1 MRSKCLLLVKIQIQN
16 LGLKKKWGVKQIFL
30 AAIYLMLLVM
40 LASYSFGL
48 AFGLGFLEMEELV
61 PGCAVILPGIVT
73 FFFSMLKTNGILF
86 AYKDYEML
94 MSLPVPTR
102 TVIASRFLLMYL
114 FHLGMTAFVLVP
126 MGIGYFLWA
135 ERSVMTVLIW
145 ITGIFLIPLI
155 PTTAATLVGAGIIFI
170 SARFRRANAV
180 STVLTVLLTISV
192 LIASFGSTAVIPEEG
207 FTPEQIGMIGKAL
220 KDSIY
225 QMYPPANWFFRG
237 VTGAGLMDFFLFAA
251 LSVGVYLIFVV
262 LVSKNY
268 KKMNT
273 ALMTHRTKGNYQV
286 EKITAKHPVT
296 AICQKEI
303 RRFFGSTIYC
313 VNMGIGVLMSLMLAV
328 ASVFVSDADL
338 KRMLGVQIP
347 EQMLRGILPLILGAL
362 IMMTCTTSVSLSL
375 EGKNLWILKSLPIT
389 KEEIYK
395 GKMLF
400 NLLLQ
405 IPTALISS
413 ALLAVRFRV
422 TGMTLITLFV
432 YPVAAAFA
440 GTVWGLFINL
450 KLPVYNWTNETT
462 VVKQS
467 AASFF
472 ALIFGIIVS
481 IPFVGLI
488 FFVGNV
494 SVGVLGVAEAV
505 GMFLIAAGLWS
516 YCRRV
521 EF

>member
-30 AAIYLMLLVM
+30 AAIYVMLLAM
-40 LASYSFGL
+40 MASYSFGL
-48 AFGLGFLEMEELV
+48 AFGLGFLGMEELV

-135 ERSVMTVLIW
+135 ESSVMAVLIW

-180 STVLTVLLTISV
+180 STVLTVLLTMSV

-220 KDSIY
+220 RDSIY

-262 LVSKNY
+262 LVSNNY

-273 ALMTHRTKGNYQV
+273 ALMTHRT
-286 EKITAKHPVT
+286 
-296 AICQKEI
+296 
-303 RRFFGSTIYC
+303 
-313 VNMGIGVLMSLMLAV
+313 
-328 ASVFVSDADL
+328 
-338 KRMLGVQIP
+338 
-347 EQMLRGILPLILGAL
+347 
-362 IMMTCTTSVSLSL
+362 
-375 EGKNLWILKSLPIT
+375 
-389 KEEIYK
+389 
-395 GKMLF
+395 
-400 NLLLQ
+400 
-405 IPTALISS
+405 
-413 ALLAVRFRV
+413 
-422 TGMTLITLFV
+422 
-432 YPVAAAFA
+432 
-440 GTVWGLFINL
+440 
-450 KLPVYNWTNETT
+450 
-462 VVKQS
+462 
-467 AASFF
+467 
-472 ALIFGIIVS
+472 
-481 IPFVGLI
+481 
-488 FFVGNV
+488 
-494 SVGVLGVAEAV
+494 
-505 GMFLIAAGLWS
+505 
-516 YCRRV
+516 
-521 EF
+521 

>member
-30 AAIYLMLLVM
+30 AAIYVMLLAM

-48 AFGLGFLEMEELV
+48 AFGLGFLGMEELV

-135 ERSVMTVLIW
+135 ESSVMAVLIW

-155 PTTAATLVGAGIIFI
+155 PTAAATLVGAGIIFI

-180 STVLTVLLTISV
+180 STVLTVLLTMAV

-220 KDSIY
+220 RDSIY

-262 LVSKNY
+262 LVSK
-268 KKMNT
+268 
-273 ALMTHRTKGNYQV
+273 
-286 EKITAKHPVT
+286 
-296 AICQKEI
+296 
-303 RRFFGSTIYC
+303 
-313 VNMGIGVLMSLMLAV
+313 
-328 ASVFVSDADL
+328 
-338 KRMLGVQIP
+338 
-347 EQMLRGILPLILGAL
+347 
-362 IMMTCTTSVSLSL
+362 
-375 EGKNLWILKSLPIT
+375 IT
-389 KEEIYK
+389 KE
-395 GKMLF
+395 
-400 NLLLQ
+400 
-405 IPTALISS
+405 
-413 ALLAVRFRV
+413 
-422 TGMTLITLFV
+422 
-432 YPVAAAFA
+432 
-440 GTVWGLFINL
+440 
-450 KLPVYNWTNETT
+450 
-462 VVKQS
+462 
-467 AASFF
+467 
-472 ALIFGIIVS
+472 
-481 IPFVGLI
+481 
-488 FFVGNV
+488 
-494 SVGVLGVAEAV
+494 
-505 GMFLIAAGLWS
+505 
-516 YCRRV
+516 
-521 EF
+521 

>member
-16 LGLKKKWGVKQIFL
+16 LTPKKKWGAKQIFL
-30 AAIYLMLLVM
+30 AAMYVVLLAM

-48 AFGLGFLEMEELV
+48 AFGLGLIGMEEIV
-61 PGCAVILPGIVT
+61 PGCAVMLPGIVI
-73 FFFSMLKTNGILF
+73 FFFTMLKANGVLF

-102 TVIASRFLLMYL
+102 TVIESRFLLMYL

-135 ERSVMTVLIW
+135 QKSAMAILMW
-145 ITGIFLIPLI
+145 IAGIFLVPLI
-155 PTTAATLVGAGIIFI
+155 PTAAATLVGAGIIFI
-170 SARFRRANAV
+170 SARFRSANAV
-180 STVLTVLLTISV
+180 STVLTVLFCMTVLT
-192 LIASFGSTAVIPEEG
+192 ASFGSTAVIPEEG
-207 FTPEQIGMIGKAL
+207 FTPEQIGTVSKMLA
-220 KDSIY
+220 DSIY
-225 QMYPPANWFFRG
+225 QIYPPAKWFSVG
-237 VTGAGLMDFFLFAA
+237 VAETDLTAFLLFVA
-251 LSVGVYLIFVV
+251 LSVGVYLVFVV

-273 ALMTHRTKGNYQV
+273 GLMTHRTKGNYRV

-296 AICQKEI
+296 AVCQKEA
-303 RRFFGSTIYC
+303 RRFFGSAIYC

-328 ASVFVSDADL
+328 AAFFVSDADL
-338 KRMLGVQIP
+338 ERMIGMQIP
-347 EQMLRGILPLILGAL
+347 EQMLRGSIPLIIGAL

-375 EGKNLWILKSLPIT
+375 EGRSLWILKSLPIT

-413 ALLAVRFRV
+413 ALLAVRFHF
-422 TGMTLITLFV
+422 TGLALITLFA

-450 KLPVYNWTNETT
+450 KLPVYDWTNETT

-467 AASFF
+467 AASLF
-472 ALIFGIIVS
+472 ALLFGIIVS
-481 IPFVGLI
+481 IPFVGVTLLAGDFPVEI
-488 FFVGNV
+488 LGAVET
-494 SVGVLGVAEAV
+494 VL
-505 GMFLIAAGLWS
+505 MILIAAGLWN